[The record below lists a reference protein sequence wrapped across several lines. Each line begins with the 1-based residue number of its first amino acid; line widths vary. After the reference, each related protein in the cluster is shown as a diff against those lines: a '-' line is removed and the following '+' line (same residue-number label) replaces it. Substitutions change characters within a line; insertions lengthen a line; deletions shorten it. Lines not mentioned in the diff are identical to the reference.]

1 MRYIED
7 IQNNE
12 DTEKSLIIVRMMT
25 GKEHTLLTNERD
37 ETYHDVKV
45 SLLPPHLKAYQT

>member
-12 DTEKSLIIVRMMT
+12 DTEKSLIIVRIDISY
-25 GKEHTLLTNERD
+25 NEIKHLCWVKAN
-37 ETYHDVKV
+37 ETY
-45 SLLPPHLKAYQT
+45 Y